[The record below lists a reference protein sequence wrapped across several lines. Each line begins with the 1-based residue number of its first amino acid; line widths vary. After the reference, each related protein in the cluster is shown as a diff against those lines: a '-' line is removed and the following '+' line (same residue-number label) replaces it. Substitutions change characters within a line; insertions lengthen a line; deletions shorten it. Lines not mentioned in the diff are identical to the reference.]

1 MIRYFIKR
9 VLLLIPVILGVIF
22 IVFAVM
28 QMAPGDPVY
37 AIMGANITPEQYANK
52 AHELGLDQPFFV
64 QFFNYI
70 KNIVLH
76 FDLGTSYADGR
87 SVATIIMER
96 FPTTLTL
103 GLLGISI
110 PVLLGIPF
118 GVAASVKH
126 NSILDRV
133 VCVVS
138 LIFASMP
145 DFWYSLMLMLLF
157 ALNLRWVPGSFTIG
171 QWTSWILPVV
181 AVGLAPVAGLTRMT
195 RSSMLDSINQDY
207 VRTARAKGLRE
218 FTVVRRHVIK
228 NAFIP
233 VLTDLG
239 MQLGGIMAG
248 SVVVETI
255 FGIPG
260 MGSMISAA
268 IAAENFPLVQGSV
281 AFLSIF
287 ICGVNL
293 LIDMV
298 YAFVDPRIK
307 AQYVKKKDKKKKAI
321 PAVAGAAGGEQ

>member
-1 MIRYFIKR
+1 LIRYFIKR
-9 VLLLIPVILGVIF
+9 VLLLIPVTLGVIF

-28 QMAPGDPVY
+28 HMAPGDPVY
-37 AIMGANITPEQYANK
+37 AIMGASITPEQYAHK
-52 AHELGLDQPFFV
+52 AAELGLDKPFII

-87 SVATIIMER
+87 AVATIIMER
-96 FPTTLTL
+96 FPVTLTL

-110 PVLLGIPF
+110 PVIVGIPF
-118 GVAASVKH
+118 GVTAAVRH
-126 NSILDRV
+126 NSLLDRA
-133 VCVVS
+133 VCIIS

-157 ALNLRWVPGSFTIG
+157 ALKLRVVPASFTQG
-171 QWTSWILPVV
+171 DWTSWILPVV
-181 AVGLAPVAGLTRMT
+181 AVGLSPVAGLTRMT
-195 RSSMLDSINQDY
+195 RSSMLDAINQDY

-218 FTVVRRHVIK
+218 FTIVRRHVMK

-239 MQLGGIMAG
+239 IQLGGIMAG

-260 MGSMISAA
+260 MGSMISTA
-268 IAAENFPLVQGSV
+268 IAAENYPLVQGSV
-281 AFLSIF
+281 AFLTIF

-307 AQYVKKKDKKKKAI
+307 AQYARKKDKKKKAV
-321 PAVAGAAGGEQ
+321 PAMAGAGGAEK